1 MREDVEFTSAGLTL
15 RGWLYRPDGAAG
27 NRPAVVMSHG
37 FSAVKEQGLAS
48 YAERFVAAGL
58 VVLVFDHRCLGA
70 SDGSERGRIV
80 PQEQHDDTRSAL
92 DWITQQAGVDVDRIG
107 LWGSSYSGGHAVFI
121 GAFDPRVKVIVAQ
134 VPGLDVVDVLMTLAG
149 REAFLG
155 YLGALVDDHARRNAG
170 EPSAPLPVV
179 APAGELSVFPTSDA
193 YEFFTRS
200 AADAP
205 NWLNQT
211 TFESVA
217 RAAEY
222 KPAAFIDLVA
232 PKPLLLIGAIDDSII
247 PIAQIRAAFAR
258 AGEPKKLIELPC
270 GHFEVYPGGTHHDEA
285 ADAATQWF
293 TTHLA

>member
-1 MREDVEFTSAGLTL
+1 
-15 RGWLYRPDGAAG
+15 
-27 NRPAVVMSHG
+27 MSHG
-37 FSAVKEQGLAS
+37 FSAVKEQGLAAF
-48 YAERFVAAGL
+48 AERFAAGGL
-58 VVLVFDHRCLGA
+58 VALVFDHRHLGA
-70 SDGSERGRIV
+70 SDGDERGRIV
-80 PQEQHDDTRSAL
+80 AQEQHDDTRSAL
-92 DWITQQAGVDVDRIG
+92 DWLTQQAGVDIDRIG
-107 LWGSSYSGGHAVFI
+107 IWGSSYSGGHAVFI
-121 GAFDPRVKVIVAQ
+121 GAFDPRVKTVVAQ
-134 VPGLDVVDVLMTLAG
+134 VPALDLADVLMTLAG

-155 YLGALVDDHARRNAG
+155 YLSALADDHARRNAG
-170 EPSAPLPVV
+170 EPSMPIPVV
-179 APAGELSVFPTSDA
+179 APVGELSVLPTPDS

-222 KPAAFIDLVA
+222 KPAAFIDLIA
-232 PKPLLLIGAIDDSII
+232 PKPLLLIAAIDDSII
-247 PIAQIRAAFAR
+247 PIAQLRSAFAR

-285 ADAATQWF
+285 ADAATEWF

>member
-15 RGWLYRPDGAAG
+15 RGWLYRPDGASG

-48 YAERFVAAGL
+48 FAERFVAEGM
-58 VVLVFDHRCLGA
+58 VVLVFDHRHLGA
-70 SDGSERGRIV
+70 SDGDERGRIV

-92 DWITQQAGVDVDRIG
+92 DWLTQQAGVDVDRIG

-121 GAFDPRVKVIVAQ
+121 GAFDPRVKVVVAQ
-134 VPGLDVVDVLMTLAG
+134 VPALDVIDVLMTLVG

-155 YLGALVDDHARRNAG
+155 YLSALVDDHAGRNAG
-170 EPSAPLPVV
+170 EPSGPLPVV
-179 APAGELSVFPTSDA
+179 APPGELSFLPTADA

-205 NWLNQT
+205 SWSNQT

-222 KPAAFIDLVA
+222 KPVSFIDLIS

-247 PIAQIRAAFAR
+247 PIAQVRSAFAR
-258 AGEPKKLIELPC
+258 AGEPKKLIELAC
-270 GHFEVYPGGTHHDEA
+270 GHFEVYPGGTHHAEA
-285 ADAATQWF
+285 AAAATEWF